1 MATHDDDEYEYV
13 LGTYKFKKGSTPDQ
27 SRENPDAWRGTLRD
41 DEGHLSGHA
50 EFIPGRDEDTDDW
63 DPEPVYIYVSD
74 DGHSRQRSAER
85 TEMEELLGN
94 LVILG
99 VLVAFEKA
107 KPHVKAWLTDKA
119 IPAVKSA
126 WSRLARRREAP
137 RGAAVVEAS
146 DVVDD
151 SSSNA
156 NDVEAAL
163 EAYKASMSS
172 AEARDRFV
180 AALVARMFSEEQL
193 RILRDSRIDDGD
205 SHELERASDVVTGQ
219 QVGESITL
227 MLQANPSLLNDE
239 TLAELGKILGVAGHG
254 REYVPVRRAQIT
266 EALRLPGPTT

>member
-1 MATHDDDEYEYV
+1 MATHHDDEYEYV
-13 LGTYKFKKGSTPDQ
+13 KGTYKFRKGSTPDQ

-50 EFIPGRDEDTDDW
+50 EFIPGEDEDADDW
-63 DPEPVYIYVSD
+63 DREPVYIYVSED
-74 DGHSRQRSAER
+74 EHSRERGR

-107 KPHVKAWLTDKA
+107 KPHVKIWLTDKA
-119 IPAVKSA
+119 MPAVKSA
-126 WSRLARRREAP
+126 WRRLARRRETP
-137 RGAAVVEAS
+137 SGAAVIEAS
-146 DVVDD
+146 AMVDD
-151 SSSNA
+151 PSTDA
-156 NDVEAAL
+156 GDVEAAL

-180 AALVARMFSEEQL
+180 AALVARMFSDEQL

-205 SHELERASDVVTGQ
+205 SHGLQRASDVVTAE

-239 TLAELGKILGVAGHG
+239 TLAELGKILGVAGQG
-254 REYVPVRRAQIT
+254 PEYVPVRRAQIT
-266 EALRLPGPTT
+266 EALRLPGPTA